1 MSFRCKHNNLI
12 MHTAVPYGQD
22 WTCWGADPIEEMLKP
37 DYYASV
43 TGIRVGDEIKVIQ
56 TERNDNKS
64 DVLALA
70 YITVIGKDGSV
81 LRFHTTKP
89 SVVNRKLDKAA

>member
-22 WTCWGADPIEEMLKP
+22 WTYYSADPIEEMLEP
-37 DYYASV
+37 EYYASAS
-43 TGIRVGDEIKVIQ
+43 GIRVGDEIKVIQ

-70 YITVIGKDGSV
+70 YITVTGKNDGL